1 MDERRDGPGGATGA
15 RDCPPASLWVDAVA
29 WLGNLMY
36 QEVMGEPYEDSAAFL
51 AESPCDEFWVISHD
65 FDRAVT
71 TLVVDL
77 VVGDPDSVKMARDYM
92 DGLEPPAWSRCAKF
106 LETGLEEGD
115 FHDVGV
121 EVDPSVRVS
130 LQRLIDDTPDC
141 PGERWAE
148 LPEASIEGRG
158 PDDPLRIEMAHWF
171 EWLGSPKGLGDAIRY
186 MEVNPPGH
194 LWALGW
200 EFDRALLHRLA
211 VEMVFCEEPGELAG
225 LSAALRMPDDAK
237 DASLVERLRLGR
249 LRFLGEC
256 DGAPQLD
263 LAWFT
268 WEGGLWDADD
278 ADDMIRHLVLGG
290 PDRSWWEMEGFD
302 LTVVH
307 ALQAKGVKVAPV
319 GKLGRLL
326 ELIGPPRGSETRRW
340 LEALIGERQRE
351 RSRKIPPCVLVC
363 IALLVA
369 VGSFAARSAQHER
382 AREIQED
389 LEEMQLHREEPDTA
403 SDDEDGPELD
413 LDPGAQDAAD
423 RLYDMLDPEY
433 VATAE

>member
-141 PGERWAE
+141 PGERWGE
-148 LPEASIEGRG
+148 LPEASSEGRG

-290 PDRSWWEMEGFD
+290 PTGP
-302 LTVVH
+302 
-307 ALQAKGVKVAPV
+307 G
-319 GKLGRLL
+319 GRW
-326 ELIGPPRGSETRRW
+326 RGST
-340 LEALIGERQRE
+340 
-351 RSRKIPPCVLVC
+351 
-363 IALLVA
+363 
-369 VGSFAARSAQHER
+369 
-382 AREIQED
+382 
-389 LEEMQLHREEPDTA
+389 
-403 SDDEDGPELD
+403 
-413 LDPGAQDAAD
+413 
-423 RLYDMLDPEY
+423 
-433 VATAE
+433 